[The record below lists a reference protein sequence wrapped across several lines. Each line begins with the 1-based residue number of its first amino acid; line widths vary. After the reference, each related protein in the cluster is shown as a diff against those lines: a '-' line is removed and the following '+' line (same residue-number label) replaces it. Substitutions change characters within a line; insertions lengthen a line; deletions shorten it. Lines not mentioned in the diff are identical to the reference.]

1 MAVVC
6 IDDGTDWIW
15 AKSLHTNA
23 IVIYISVPFVF
34 IEHALKQCIL
44 SSRNEG
50 NGNIYVYF
58 ALSVFIRNRSSNVC
72 SNIILI
78 HNRPRYFE
86 FLFITLIQW
95 RRNVYS
101 HSYLYGIKLY
111 LLLLFSSLRKK
122 CIMYSFSNIYVPYI
136 WYLSR
141 ITNKLQYMCS
151 ALKHSLMTI
160 IEHGLS
166 W

>member
-1 MAVVC
+1 MTVVC

-44 SSRNEG
+44 SSRNES
-50 NGNIYVYF
+50 NGNIYLYF
-58 ALSVFIRNRSSNVC
+58 ALSVFIRNRSSNIC
-72 SNIILI
+72 SKIIPI
-78 HNRPRYFE
+78 HNLSSFCLQNRYHE
-86 FLFITLIQW
+86 NEMYIHTPICME
-95 RRNVYS
+95 Y
-101 HSYLYGIKLY
+101 KLY
-111 LLLLFSSLRKK
+111 LLPLFSSLRKK
-122 CIMYSFSNIYVPYI
+122 CIMFSFSNIYVPYI